1 MTGKKI
7 QLMTS
12 RLPVVSLFMWVLNAG
27 WLGCLVAILVWLVGW
42 LVGLAGLVAVDG
54 IGIGMGM
61 GIGIGMGVVI
71 GIGTNQPTK
80 QPRQPTNT

>member
-12 RLPVVSLFMWVLNAG
+12 RLPVVSLFMWVLNVG
-27 WLGCLVAILVWLVGW
+27 WLGCLVAVLVLLVGW

-54 IGIGMGM
+54 ICIGMGM